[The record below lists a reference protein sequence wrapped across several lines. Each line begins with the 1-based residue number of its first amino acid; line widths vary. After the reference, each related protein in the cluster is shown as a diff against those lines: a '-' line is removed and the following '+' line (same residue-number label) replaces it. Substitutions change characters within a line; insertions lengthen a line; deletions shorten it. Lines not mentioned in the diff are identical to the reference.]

1 MGLELEV
8 KILGIDVET
17 EKKKILRL
25 GGKFVQE
32 VSQQLYT
39 YDLPSIWGR
48 YQEITDHIFDS
59 ASSVEFDV
67 NFDKLKDLFI
77 EMDNLVVNPDLSF
90 FDTNSITRFSD
101 ILLQSNWIEFLKVP
115 DFLNYLRSFGINPNK
130 WIRLRKTNALVTL
143 AVKHIL
149 ADRSSSLQQL
159 SETEIEVSS
168 FEDADLLLRQ
178 LGYLFK
184 SYQEKRRMIFQF
196 NGHEIDIDFWPG
208 IPPYMEIE
216 GQSESDLADI
226 LHALDYSIE
235 DTISCTADAVYRIY
249 GKDMLKERRLTFS
262 DI

>member
-8 KILGIDVET
+8 KILGIDVEA

-90 FDTNSITRFSD
+90 FDTNSINRFSD

-130 WIRLRKTNALVTL
+130 CIRLRKTNVLVTL
-143 AVKHIL
+143 AVKHIY
-149 ADRSSSLQQL
+149 
-159 SETEIEVSS
+159 EN
-168 FEDADLLLRQ
+168 
-178 LGYLFK
+178 
-184 SYQEKRRMIFQF
+184 F
-196 NGHEIDIDFWPG
+196 NCCFIVFV
-208 IPPYMEIE
+208 YM
-216 GQSESDLADI
+216 LM
-226 LHALDYSIE
+226 Y
-235 DTISCTADAVYRIY
+235 CKTA
-249 GKDMLKERRLTFS
+249 F
-262 DI
+262 